1 MSENTQDGTA
11 AIKLKLPNLQYKG
24 NSVYY
29 SITRNG
35 SRNYHWLGKP
45 DQAPEALLEK
55 YQYWKER
62 YEVRKDMFAALAAE
76 WLDHKWRE
84 VNDNL
89 LSPTTYREYA
99 KHLAPKARLARTF
112 GAKPLSQL
120 STPEIQTFVD
130 TGARYQSNR
139 ELATFR
145 AMLGFGV
152 NRGMVMANPARG
164 VTKNREAPRD
174 RYVTDAEF
182 RAVYKVQPKPIQ
194 TLMSICYLTG
204 LRIGDVLALR
214 FRDCSSDYLHASEGK
229 TGKRVRFTWSNQL
242 REIVESAK
250 SMDSE
255 FIVSLNGR
263 QLQPAYATKTFRLNF
278 PGGVLPWVLKD
289 LRAKSATD
297 RESPEEAS
305 FALGHSGQSLTD
317 RHYLRNQKGR
327 IADPVE
333 TALEL

>member
-1 MSENTQDGTA
+1 MDQNAQV
-11 AIKLKLPNLQYKG
+11 IKLKLPNLQYKG
-24 NSVYY
+24 RSVYY

-35 SRNYHWLGKP
+35 SRNYHWLGSP

-55 YQYWKER
+55 YQYWKEH
-62 YEVRKDMFAALAAE
+62 YAVRKDMFAALAEA
-76 WLDHKWRE
+76 WLELRWRE
-84 VNDNL
+84 VGDGL
-89 LSPTTYREYA
+89 LAARTYEEYK

-112 GAKPLSQL
+112 GGKPLSQL
-120 STPEIQTFVD
+120 TTPEIQAFVD

-145 AMLGFGV
+145 AMLGWGV
-152 NRGMVMANPARG
+152 NRGLVLTNPAQG
-164 VTKNREAPRD
+164 VTKNKEAPRD

-182 RAVYKVQPKPIQ
+182 KAVYKVQPKPIQ

-204 LRIGDVLALR
+204 LRIGDVLALKYE
-214 FRDCSSDYLHASEGK
+214 DCSNDYLHASEGK
-229 TGKRVRFTWSNQL
+229 TGKRVRFTWTKQL
-242 REIVESAK
+242 KEIVEGAHCGA
-250 SMDSE
+250 E

-278 PGGVLPWVLKD
+278 PDGVAPWVLKD

-297 RESPEEAS
+297 RESPAEAS

-327 IADPVE
+327 IAEPVE